1 MLEEKRLC
9 GDGSYTTRAEE
20 LREGYKQVHGEDEE
34 FAHEANGS
42 TTTGAF
48 KTARQRR
55 SPSNYEF
62 AIHRLEA
69 LAVIGR
75 GFTAAIDKAHA
86 CQPSRPKCSRWSE
99 RGAVSSMSFNSSYVR
114 SSATADHWSTPEKDQ
129 LSRLIN
135 HLPQE

>member
-1 MLEEKRLC
+1 MSEAITDPQLMLEEKRLC

-34 FAHEANGS
+34 FAHGANGS

-62 AIHRLEA
+62 AIHRQ
-69 LAVIGR
+69 
-75 GFTAAIDKAHA
+75 
-86 CQPSRPKCSRWSE
+86 CPSIICSPLHCYRIQKLSNRIARP
-99 RGAVSSMSFNSSYVR
+99 
-114 SSATADHWSTPEKDQ
+114 
-129 LSRLIN
+129 
-135 HLPQE
+135 